1 MSHLLLFIGLRNCGI
16 EKDGI
21 LTSHNALL
29 RMTNWVNE
37 IAMSSNQRTI
47 ELLAIRL
54 CHICHYLAVIFRR
67 FKKFQIKVKL
77 RIDLGWCEARS

>member
-1 MSHLLLFIGLRNCGI
+1 MPVGIQDRSSCFITAPDDNENSYLNPSLRGAQLFFGWMTWQSHPSTPSF
-16 EKDGI
+16 
-21 LTSHNALL
+21 
-29 RMTNWVNE
+29 
-37 IAMSSNQRTI
+37 
-47 ELLAIRL
+47 RL